1 MMDTLVHPSKYF
13 YPNIEMSPYKYL
25 SQIEDCH
32 FSVQEHLE
40 SRLNHGGGEEIA
52 QSASNSERIN
62 FDQMK
67 VRGDTRLIWS
77 NANQIFFSQ

>member
-1 MMDTLVHPSKYF
+1 MMDTFVHTPKCI
-13 YPNIEMSPYKYL
+13 YPNIEMSSYKYL
-25 SQIEDCH
+25 FEIEDCH

-62 FDQMK
+62 FDQIK
-67 VRGDTRLIWS
+67 VWGDMRLVRSI
-77 NANQIFFSQ
+77 AN